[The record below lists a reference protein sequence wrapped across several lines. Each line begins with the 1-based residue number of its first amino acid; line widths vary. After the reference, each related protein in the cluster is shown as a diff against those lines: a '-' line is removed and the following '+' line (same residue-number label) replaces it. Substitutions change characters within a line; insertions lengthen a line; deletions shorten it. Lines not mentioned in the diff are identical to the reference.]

1 MFEKIKKFIQED
13 LQKKYEQLEQ
23 RFLVFEQ
30 KVYSNLDERMKNLEN
45 QFDYISEMI
54 REKYSD
60 KSRTETEQAA
70 DDESSENDERDFENE
85 LTLLN
90 ELGKKMEIK
99 LNSLGIYSLKQIA
112 ELTEEEVE
120 ALDLKI
126 PGFKIRF
133 QRNDW
138 RDQAVSILNG

>member
-112 ELTEEEVE
+112 ELTDEEVE

>member
-13 LQKKYEQLEQ
+13 LQKKYEQLEH

-30 KVYSNLDERMKNLEN
+30 KVYSNLDERMRNLEN

-54 REKYSD
+54 REKYRDNS
-60 KSRTETEQAA
+60 KAETQNTASE
-70 DDESSENDERDFENE
+70 ESLDNEERDIDND
-85 LTLLN
+85 LSLLN

-99 LNSLGIYSLKQIA
+99 LNSLGINSLKQLA
-112 ELTEEEVE
+112 ELTDEEVE

-138 RDQAVSILNG
+138 RNQAVSILNG